1 MSLSAQ
7 YYWCL
12 TGTPIQND
20 IEDLGALVAF
30 VRVPILQRP
39 ASFRKLISS
48 PISLNVKDRFNNL
61 QTLLR
66 SICIRRTREL
76 LNIPEPIETRKTL
89 VMAPSELEQYR
100 ELFQKCKMR
109 IEMVVSGH
117 RKGRFNS
124 TILELF
130 LALRLFC
137 NNGKAEEGAPT
148 DMDEALSLL
157 QQLDQDHCVYC
168 GSTILH
174 LSETPET
181 DGGTMILTCP
191 HIVCHGCMPQH
202 LIDNKQC
209 PTCGLSNIQSQP
221 AHVARNQLAR
231 LPGEPTSRPF
241 SQYSTK
247 LRALLS
253 DIMQNPL
260 QKWYDSHLLLINFPP
275 TDSPNIA
282 LFSRAGRKV
291 SLLSPRCSLVRASHI
306 A

>member
-76 LNIPEPIETRKTL
+76 LNIPEPIEIRKPL

-168 GSTILH
+168 GCTILH

-181 DGGTMILTCP
+181 DGGIMIPTCP
-191 HIVCHGCMPQH
+191 HIVCHGCIPQH
-202 LIDNKQC
+202 SMEKKQC
-209 PTCGLSNIQSQP
+209 PSCGPSNTQSRP
-221 AHVARNQLAR
+221 THAGRNQLTR
-231 LPGEPTSRPF
+231 RPGEPTTRPV

-253 DIMQNPL
+253 DIMQSPS
-260 QKWYDSHLLLINFPP
+260 QKWY
-275 TDSPNIA
+275 
-282 LFSRAGRKV
+282 G
-291 SLLSPRCSLVRASHI
+291 RCSSFVIGTFLTY
-306 A
+306 